1 MSEGSCEHGI
11 DRAPP
16 GTIAPHR
23 RKLLLRVWA
32 LATMGLAVRA
42 LAAAWLGPVERAQ
55 GLPWSIAVV
64 DVNAAG
70 VPELSALPGVGPVRA
85 RAIVLH
91 RVRHGWFGALDE
103 LAGVD
108 GIGAETIE
116 ALRPFATVRPHAVR

>member
-1 MSEGSCEHGI
+1 MSEGSDERGI

-16 GTIAPHR
+16 GNVAPHR

-32 LATMGLAVRA
+32 IATMGLAVRA

-55 GLPWSIAVV
+55 GLPWASAVV

-85 RAIVLH
+85 QAIVLH
-91 RVRHGWFGALDE
+91 RVRHGWFASLDE
-103 LAGVD
+103 LGGVD
-108 GIGAETIE
+108 GIGAETVE
-116 ALRPFATVRPHAVR
+116 ALRPFATVGRHAVR